1 MTLQNAMDLG
11 AAVRAIREL
20 AAVSVTL

>member
-1 MTLQNAMDLG
+1 MTLQNAMELG